1 MLPEFSASSVAN
13 PETSGRRWG
22 ALSSSD
28 HKAGK
33 MRCWREVGETEE
45 QTSVDTFD
53 GDKGACHLFDL
64 GTARRQRGPPPPEY
78 TPYSGWIPASI
89 DSGWEENFGVV
100 LELCS
105 PHLPPTCQLTWPQA
119 AEKELEHKIPA
130 LKLWLGR
137 QTNKPGKRIRET
149 LAILSQGKWIQEQN
163 RKSVLQH
170 QCEPVTESERKRRK
184 HEMENKDG

>member
-64 GTARRQRGPPPPEY
+64 GTARRQRGPPPQNTLPIVGGSRHQS
-78 TPYSGWIPASI
+78 TVAGKRTLGLFWNFALPTCLPPAS
-89 DSGWEENFGVV
+89 SLG
-100 LELCS
+100 
-105 PHLPPTCQLTWPQA
+105 
-119 AEKELEHKIPA
+119 
-130 LKLWLGR
+130 LKLQRRSWNTKFQPSNCGLEGKQTSLGR
-137 QTNKPGKRIRET
+137 E
-149 LAILSQGKWIQEQN
+149 
-163 RKSVLQH
+163 
-170 QCEPVTESERKRRK
+170 
-184 HEMENKDG
+184 